1 MKNENL
7 SGTRLKSDIS
17 MLDIV
22 GNIIVWVLLSVVTF
36 GLAMFVFLYFYNKM
50 VINHTFVVDKEDNK
64 IGKLSCDIGVGQAI
78 GHGFIWF
85 VITIVTFGFGIFF
98 YMYKANAYVMS
109 QTKVEMYDK

>member
-36 GLAMFVFLYFYNKM
+36 GLAMFVF
-50 VINHTFVVDKEDNK
+50 
-64 IGKLSCDIGVGQAI
+64 C
-78 GHGFIWF
+78 
-85 VITIVTFGFGIFF
+85 IFTTRW
-98 YMYKANAYVMS
+98 S
-109 QTKVEMYDK
+109 